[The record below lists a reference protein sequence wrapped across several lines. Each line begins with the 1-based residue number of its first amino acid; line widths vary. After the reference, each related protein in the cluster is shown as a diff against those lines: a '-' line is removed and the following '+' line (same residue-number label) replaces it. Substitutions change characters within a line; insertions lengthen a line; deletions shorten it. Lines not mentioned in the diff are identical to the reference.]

1 MNQAQQAIN
10 QLIEQTEK
18 SVIGQ
23 SHVVRALVIGLLTNG
38 HVLLEGLPGT
48 AKTRS
53 VKSLA
58 NLLNTSFGR
67 IQFTPDLLP
76 SDVTGTEVYQDLDGK
91 PQLHFQAGPIFNS
104 IVLAD
109 EVNRAPAKVQ
119 AALLEAMAEGTIT
132 VGGQTHVLP
141 ELFMVLATQN
151 PVEQEGTYPLP
162 EAQMDRFIMKVS
174 VDYPED
180 EAEREIIRLVRQE
193 EMLVETLEGTL
204 VEPSGQANEETHSV
218 GAHPL
223 HIEPELVIEA
233 RRQLPNIEVSELVE
247 DYIVALVMATRKPER
262 YHETS
267 LSKWI
272 DIGASPRASIAL
284 DKCARAN
291 AWLMGRDH
299 VTLDDVRAMLPAVL
313 GHRFTLSYDAL
324 ADGISHQRVV
334 EELLD
339 HVEIG

>member
-1 MNQAQQAIN
+1 MNHAQQAIN
-10 QLIEQTEK
+10 ELIEQTEK

-23 SHVVRALVIGLLTNG
+23 SHVVQALVVGLLTNG

-76 SDVTGTEVYQDLDGK
+76 SDVTGIEVYQELDGK
-91 PQLHFQAGPIFNS
+91 PQLHFQPGPIFNS

-132 VGGQTHVLP
+132 VGDKTHVLP

-162 EAQMDRFIMKVS
+162 EAQMDRFIMKVT

-180 EAEREIIRLVRQE
+180 EAERDIIRLVRSE
-193 EMLVETLEGTL
+193 ELGSETSSELVT
-204 VEPSGQANEETHSV
+204 PK
-218 GAHPL
+218 

-233 RRQLPNIEVSELVE
+233 RRQLPNITVSDLVE
-247 DYIVALVMATRKPER
+247 NYIVALVMATRKPER
-262 YHETS
+262 YADS
-267 LSKWI
+267 QLQKWI
-272 DIGASPRASIAL
+272 EIGSSPRASISL
-284 DKCARAN
+284 DKCARAY
-291 AWLMGRDH
+291 AWLQGRDY
-299 VTLDDVRAMLPAVL
+299 VTPDDVRAMVPSVL
-313 GHRFTLSYDAL
+313 GHRFSLSYDAL
-324 ADGISHQRVV
+324 ADGVDHQRVV
-334 EELLD
+334 QELLD
-339 HVEIG
+339 CVEIG

>member
-1 MNQAQQAIN
+1 MNHAQKAIN
-10 QLIEQTEK
+10 LLIQQTEK

-23 SHVVRALVIGLLTNG
+23 RHVVEALVIGLLTNG

-58 NLLNTSFGR
+58 KRLNTSFGR

-76 SDVTGTEVYQDLDGK
+76 SDVTGTEVYQEREGK

-132 VGGQTHVLP
+132 VGDKTHQLP

-162 EAQMDRFIMKVS
+162 EAQMDRFMMKVT

-180 EAEREIIRLVRQE
+180 EAEREIIRLVRSE
-193 EMLVETLEGTL
+193 EMGEKKV
-204 VEPSGQANEETHSV
+204 SGDGDQALQPIDPNTV
-218 GAHPL
+218 L
-223 HIEPELVIEA
+223 EA
-233 RRQLPNIEVSELVE
+233 RRQLPTIAVSDLVE
-247 DYIVALVMATRKPER
+247 NYIVALVMATRKPDR
-262 YHETS
+262 YAETA

-272 DIGASPRASIAL
+272 EVGASPRASIAL
-284 DKCARAN
+284 DKCARAY
-291 AWLMGRDH
+291 AWLQGRDH
-299 VTLDDVRAMLPAVL
+299 VTPDDVRAMVPCVL
-313 GHRFTLSYDAL
+313 GHRFSLSYDAI
-324 ADGISHQRVV
+324 ADGIDHQAVV
-334 EELLD
+334 QALLD
-339 HVEIG
+339 CVEIG